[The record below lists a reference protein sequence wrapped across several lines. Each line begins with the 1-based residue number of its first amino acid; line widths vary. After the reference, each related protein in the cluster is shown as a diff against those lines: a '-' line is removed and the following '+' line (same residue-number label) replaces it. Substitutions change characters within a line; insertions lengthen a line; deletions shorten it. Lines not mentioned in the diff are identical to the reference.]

1 MRDCA
6 QQDSGKESHG
16 RGAAPPSP
24 SPTPPVPCE
33 RCDLPLPEQQ
43 SITVASK
50 VRIARLQI
58 PHESQASR
66 PTASRTSLPVVRRS
80 TGKKASRPRAVAL
93 NRRANQPL
101 KKTRRENADIDDSR
115 YHPREVLEVE
125 PGALDPRTPEA
136 EQVTDIAANEAVVR
150 RKASRQNLLSP
161 RDPVNPYDDP
171 KYFSPLTVVGKDG
184 VMQPIFKFYPHPAT
198 VEEQWA
204 EYKYGLHGQK
214 PVELLE
220 KMYRAKWR
228 NGTYGRSWFT
238 RRKAFWDKV
247 KGLLDQGRTEEEAL
261 GILRD
266 LGSGSVPTVV
276 AILCKERGG
285 GTRPGRRKSRGQ
297 SVYSVC
303 GSKRSRDESSSN
315 EESSSSESE
324 DDEAPRPI
332 RYNPSRLRKRL
343 VVSMDRVSGSDEP
356 ESAQYSEQETDGLGT

>member
-1 MRDCA
+1 MKALSQARLVDYS
-6 QQDSGKESHG
+6 DSEDEPESEIV
-16 RGAAPPSP
+16 AAPSA
-24 SPTPPVPCE
+24 TGPPDEEGFAQIVIGLQHE
-33 RCDLPLPEQQ
+33 YTKE
-43 SITVASK
+43 
-50 VRIARLQI
+50 VRELQARQ
-58 PHESQASR
+58 EATDR
-66 PTASRTSLPVVRRS
+66 EM
-80 TGKKASRPRAVAL
+80 AL
-93 NRRANQPL
+93 HVDQVNRRLEKQLNVLTSVVKPL